1 MSNMQ
6 EACDPG
12 SGFEEFEY
20 RLVYMRPSEYSDERI
35 AVGVIASTQDGL
47 ESRFVSSVDSLGLM
61 AHIFGQDGLEQF
73 HFATA
78 ELRRVLRRTPS
89 LDLVTM
95 PTDLLEAGEKTS
107 AFTADR
113 NGLLLSILAS
123 SSCLVRLESS
133 RSREILS
140 SPPTLSLTD
149 DLFEQVARL
158 NPVVAQEMFNRKI
171 IVDGKTVELPIYGNR
186 IFGAPVSF
194 VSKDL
199 KMRAESYVA
208 RFVWLREHLRQ
219 KPRLYL
225 LTRQE
230 GSEIV
235 SARSE
240 SSVEELRAIAEASK
254 VSLKLSDSTE
264 EMATLIIQ
272 EEAAA

>member
-1 MSNMQ
+1 MSNMTDD
-6 EACDPG
+6 CVPG
-12 SGFEEFEY
+12 PEFEEFEY

-35 AVGVIASTQDGL
+35 AVGLIASAQNGL
-47 ESRFVSSVDSLGLM
+47 EARFVSSVDSLELM
-61 AHIFGQDGLEQF
+61 AHIFGQGGLEQF

-78 ELRRVLRRTPS
+78 ELRRALRQATS
-89 LDLVTM
+89 LDSVTM

-113 NGLLLSILAS
+113 SGLLLNILAS
-123 SSCLVRLESS
+123 ASCLVRSESS
-133 RSREILS
+133 RSREVF
-140 SPPTLSLTD
+140 SPPPMLSLAD
-149 DLFEQVARL
+149 DLFEQVTRL
-158 NPVVAQEMFNRKI
+158 NPTVAQDMFNRKI
-171 IVDGKTVELPIYGNR
+171 KIDGKTVELPIYGNR

-208 RFVWLREHLRQ
+208 RFVWLRQHLRQ

-230 GSEIV
+230 GSEVV

-240 SSVEELRAIAEASK
+240 SSVDELRAIAEASK
-254 VSLKLSDSTE
+254 VLLKTSDSTE

>member
-1 MSNMQ
+1 MSNMPDDCV
-6 EACDPG
+6 AGP
-12 SGFEEFEY
+12 GFEEFEY

-35 AVGVIASTQDGL
+35 AVGLIASAQNGL
-47 ESRFVSSVDSLGLM
+47 EARFVSSVDSLDLM
-61 AHIFGQDGLEQF
+61 AHIFGQGGLEQF

-78 ELRRVLRRTPS
+78 ELRRALRQAPS

-113 NGLLLSILAS
+113 GGLLLSILAS
-123 SSCLVRLESS
+123 SSCLVRSESS
-133 RSREILS
+133 RSREVF
-140 SPPTLSLTD
+140 SPPPMLSLAD
-149 DLFEQVARL
+149 DLFEQVTRL
-158 NPVVAQEMFNRKI
+158 NPIVAQDMFNRKI
-171 IVDGKTVELPIYGNR
+171 KIDGKTVELPIYGNR

-208 RFVWLREHLRQ
+208 RFVWLRQHLRQ

-230 GSEIV
+230 GSEVI
-235 SARSE
+235 SARSD
-240 SSVEELRAIAEASK
+240 SSVDELRAIAEASK
-254 VSLKLSDSTE
+254 VLLKTSDSTE